1 MKKNLLSVPA
11 VVAMM
16 TMATVFTACSS
27 DNDEQQETATRGT
40 LILDADK
47 SGYLDAGE
55 SGTRALSEEG
65 TTIKTYWDKDAD
77 KVTVFANNWKNNIGT
92 VTPQPEKVPEG
103 ASPQR
108 TKLEG
113 PITYS
118 NLKVGDVLNLIF
130 PRPEWQ
136 YTGQKGTIADISEN
150 FDYITTNINVVYIDP
165 GNQSN
170 PVYSTTALFGKAQ
183 QAIVK
188 FTLLDGN
195 GNPLDLP
202 DKPELSITTA
212 ANQLVTKCNL
222 DGTTADK
229 GGPLVIKPETKTN
242 VFYVAIR
249 NENEGNDQ
257 YTLSIKDKDGK
268 FLTYTK
274 SEVNFARGIYKKVK
288 VKMKYYDDT
297 YTERTSYDDQ
307 GEETWE

>member
-1 MKKNLLSVPA
+1 MKKILLSIPA

-16 TMATVFTACSS
+16 TLTTVFTACSS
-27 DNDEQQETATRGT
+27 DNDEQQEPTTRGT

-47 SGYLDAGE
+47 SVYIDAGE
-55 SGTRALSEEG
+55 CGTRALSEEG

-92 VTPQPEKVPEG
+92 LTPQPNKVPDG
-103 ASPQR
+103 SSPQR

-118 NLKVGDVLNLIF
+118 NLKVGDPLNLIF

-136 YTGQKGTIADISEN
+136 YTGQKGTIADISQN
-150 FDYITTNINVVYIDP
+150 FDYITANISVVYIDP
-165 GNQSN
+165 GDENN

-183 QAIVK
+183 QAIVR
-188 FTLLDGN
+188 FTLLDGD
-195 GNPLDLP
+195 GDPLELP

-212 ANQLVTKCNL
+212 GNQLVTKCNL
-222 DGTTADK
+222 DGTAAEK
-229 GGPLVIKPETKTN
+229 GGALVIKPESKTN

-249 NENEGNDQ
+249 NDNEGNDQ
-257 YTLSIKDKDGK
+257 FTLSIKDSNGK

-274 SEVNFARGIYKKVK
+274 SDINFARGIYKKIK
-288 VKMKYYDDT
+288 VKMKFYDDT